1 MNDDKFKKGESTM
14 AKQNNVKPKPYFCA
28 VFTVLLMLIITST
41 ILLPAQQRQELKSL
55 SISYTPCQ
63 KSGGDVIITF
73 SLPMVEEDQLET
85 TKHPEVIFEPQ
96 QKGTFKWK
104 SPTELVFTPAPGYM
118 CGGNNISMSINKAIP
133 LAGEKYALK
142 HEWYEGFWVPYLQV
156 AGKIANW
163 PIVKGQPRLIGLLN
177 WHSEKV
183 GRGPLFLLYDQPV
196 APEVI
201 KKHLEVKDETN
212 QSLERR
218 VYRPQDAKQVTG
230 CNIDPHWL
238 VAVKIKELPEDS
250 RRITITIP
258 DWKSGEL
265 DFMDYTLTVN
275 TKFSLTDKYLANPRQ
290 DNVVPLKSRWNFRFN
305 NPFELTLLK
314 EALQIVPKPKSVAI
328 SGSWYNQAQVRI
340 ELYPGIDYRMTLD
353 KTFTDVLGNPL
364 ESRVEIKFRSE
375 DLPPILSVP
384 AAPVLLE
391 RKGRRLP
398 VKIRNVDFIEAA
410 IYRFHSPVEF
420 ARALS
425 AGRKKSSREYGLKQ
439 YGTKF
444 QVPVR
449 KLPANITKTIDLRL
463 DVEPGL
469 FCIEVTTVG
478 KGSEGGEKLKD
489 AVLVQMTDLG
499 ITAKVFE
506 KKVFAWIT
514 YLHNPSP
521 ATGAEV
527 SLVENGRKIVSRATA
542 DKFGIVSLDANTL
555 ASGSGL
561 NGPIALMVQKDDD
574 AAVCHLENKE
584 LAQPW
589 QFGLEGKVQG
599 TGKLHAVVFTER
611 GVYRP
616 GETVHLKVI
625 VGNRTE
631 PNRRNPNIE
640 IHIRDPRGQQVMK
653 KNLSLDRFGS
663 ADLDV
668 KLKEHAPVGAYM
680 VQVTQNIQGRGGP
693 QSKSKNIAIHKFRVE
708 EYRVP
713 TFKVLV
719 KSEQKKWKRGA
730 DISSVIQA
738 KYLHGGSLDG
748 RKVRWEVL
756 RRAQP
761 FTLSA
766 FPKYVFSLGDAKN
779 LIGSIA
785 YGNKQLDG
793 QGQLVVNFK
802 ADHPSSVGPMRYVVE
817 AAVTD
822 VDRQTY
828 AGRLSKVVHPAAF
841 YIGVLPPPRAVL
853 GTGETLQVPIIA
865 VTPGGK
871 PVEGVRVTVQLERID
886 HHTTA
891 RMSGDAN
898 VQLLNRPVP
907 VKLSK
912 CTVITKK
919 TAVNCT
925 FKLPGAGLYQVCANA
940 KDRQRQ
946 QVQSGFRIAVS
957 GDNPTAWPRFD
968 RERIEVITDKPAYKP
983 GDVARLVVQTPYKK
997 ARGLLTIERDD
1008 ILDYRIFEIK
1018 RNTPTLLVPITD
1030 AYAPNV
1036 YVSVILL
1043 RGRKHYKKDASGFET
1058 GAPGFK
1064 IGCTKLKVEPVHQ
1077 RLSVRVNPAHKKVNP
1092 GQKMKVHFTVSD
1104 HKGAPASGQA
1114 TVMVVDEAVLGL
1126 TGYKTPDPVARI
1138 YAERPLG
1145 VRTGSSRLDL
1155 PHARRARF
1163 EKIFPGGDGVK
1174 DILFSDFPMQLRKLF
1189 MSTAYWNPGVMV
1201 GRDGKAFVE
1210 FHLPDNLTTYRI
1222 MAVVTDEN
1230 SRVGSAD
1237 DHVLVRKPLMIQ
1249 PVLPR
1254 FLYPK
1259 DELRVEALV
1268 FNGTDSPGE
1277 IRVNSQFKGLD
1288 LIKGSSSQ
1296 RATVKPGESHSFKFA
1311 VKVTGKKEAVIRF
1324 SAVLAG
1330 HTTDAVEKKLP
1341 ILSVGNRKT
1350 IVASKLVHGKG
1361 AVSVTL
1367 PANRIPGSVKMEVVT
1382 STTVLSELKDSV
1394 QYLMR
1399 YPNGCIEQTTS
1410 TAYPLVVLKDL
1421 LPEIGIEVN
1430 RADLKKF
1437 SEAGIRRI
1445 LSFQTPSGGLSY
1457 WPGGSQPH
1465 AFATAFGLTA
1475 LIEAKKRGYDVPDKA
1490 LAGMADYLEQA
1501 LRKGKITERIPHGNM
1516 ADADTRALFV
1526 MTLGR
1531 LGRPQPGY
1539 ISVLWRSR
1547 EKLTPFGLAFLAIA
1561 VKEMPG
1567 DQSLLQPILEEI
1579 RKAANE
1585 EEAEAYFT
1593 GKRKGGWSF
1602 DSPLRTHGSALIA
1615 YASSGGSGEM
1625 SGKLLNGLL
1634 KRRRRGLWGNT
1645 QENVF
1650 GIMGVHTIAARKDSG
1665 AKGGGAPEITLNIH
1679 GREISEP
1686 EMEELSKRVRRL
1698 TVQES
1703 ELGIREG
1710 KEETREI
1717 VLKNSG
1723 GGSIYL
1729 TVRTWY
1735 DVPLDERYKKP
1746 RSNGFTI
1753 TRRYE
1758 TMAGESLEGKIIP
1771 LGSLVRVRVKVKT
1784 NKEHHYAAIDDK
1796 LPAGLEPLNTSLA
1809 TTERV
1814 SRGQFTT
1821 IAQRSLSVLSY
1832 SEIRDHRVAFYVDEM
1847 LPAEYEYTY
1856 VARATTPGTF
1866 LRPSGRVEAMYQPEI
1881 CGITNI
1887 DEVTVK

>member
-28 VFTVLLMLIITST
+28 VFTVLMMLILAST
-41 ILLPAQQRQELKSL
+41 ILLPAQQRQELKPL
-55 SISYTPCQ
+55 SISYTPC
-63 KSGGDVIITF
+63 KESGGDVIITF
-73 SLPMVEEDQLET
+73 SLPMVEEDQLGT
-85 TKHPEVIFEPQ
+85 NKHPEVIFDPE

-104 SPTELVFTPAPGYM
+104 SSTELIFTPAPGYM
-118 CGGNNISMSINKAIP
+118 CGGNNISMSIDKAVP
-133 LAGEKYALK
+133 LAGEKYAL
-142 HEWYEGFWVPYLQV
+142 ENQWQVNFWVPYLQIAGKV
-156 AGKIANW
+156 AGW
-163 PIVKGQPRLIGLLN
+163 PIVIGQPRLIGLLN
-177 WHSEKV
+177 WHSGKV

-196 APEVI
+196 TLEI
-201 KKHLEVKDETN
+201 IEKHLEVKDETD
-212 QSLERR
+212 QSLEKL
-218 VYRPQDAKQVTG
+218 VYRPQNVKQVTESK
-230 CNIDPHWL
+230 IDPQWL
-238 VAVKIKELPEDS
+238 AAVKINELPGEGKPIKMS
-250 RRITITIP
+250 IP
-258 DWKSGEL
+258 DWKSGKM
-265 DFMDYTLTVN
+265 DFVDYTLTVN
-275 TKFSLTDKYLANPRQ
+275 TKFSLTDKYLDNPRP
-290 DNVVPLKSRWNFRFN
+290 DKVVTLKSRWNFRFN
-305 NPFELTLLK
+305 NPFEITLLK
-314 EALQIVPKPKSVAI
+314 ETLQIVPKPKSVDM
-328 SGSWYNQAQVRI
+328 SGSWYNQAQVQL
-340 ELYPGIDYRMTLD
+340 ELEPGIDYRMTLD

-364 ESRVEIKFRSE
+364 EPGMEIKFRSA

-398 VKIRNVDFIEAA
+398 VKIRNVEFIEAA

-425 AGRKKSSREYGLKQ
+425 AGRKKGSREYGLVQ
-439 YGTKF
+439 YGTKIK
-444 QVPVR
+444 VPLK
-449 KLPANITKTIDLRL
+449 KLPANITKTIDLQL

-469 FCIEVTTVG
+469 FCIEVTAIG
-478 KGSEGGEKLKD
+478 KGSEGGEKIKD

-514 YLHNPSP
+514 HLDNPSP
-521 ATGAEV
+521 ASGAKV
-527 SLVENGRKIVSRATA
+527 SLVVNGSKIISRATA
-542 DKFGIVSLDANTL
+542 DKFGIVSLDADIL

-561 NGPIALMVQKDDD
+561 NEPMALMVQKDDD
-574 AAVCHLENKE
+574 AAVCHLKNKE

-599 TGKLHAVVFTER
+599 TGKLHAAVFTER

-625 VGNRTE
+625 VDNGKD
-631 PNRRNPNIE
+631 PNRQNRHVE
-640 IHIRDPRGQQVMK
+640 VHIRDPRGQQVMK
-653 KNLSLDRFGS
+653 KNVSLDRFGS

-680 VQVTQNIQGRGGP
+680 VQVAQDTQGRGGP
-693 QSKSKNIAIHKFRVE
+693 QSKSKNIAVHKFRVE

-713 TFKVLV
+713 TFKVSV

-756 RRAQP
+756 RHPQP
-761 FTLSA
+761 FAPPA
-766 FPKYVFSLGDAKN
+766 FSKYVFSLGDAKS

-841 YIGVLPPPRAVL
+841 YIGVLPPSRAVL
-853 GTGETLQVPIIA
+853 GAGETLQVPIIA
-865 VTPGGK
+865 VTPKGK
-871 PVEGVRVTVQLERID
+871 SVEGVRVTVQLNRID

-907 VKLSK
+907 VNLSK
-912 CTVITKK
+912 FTIITKK

-925 FKLPGAGLYQVCANA
+925 FKLPGAGFYQVCANA
-940 KDRQRQ
+940 KDRQHQ

-968 RERIEVITDKPAYKP
+968 QDRIEVIADKPAYKP

-997 ARGLLTIERDD
+997 ARGLLTVERDD
-1008 ILDYRIFEIK
+1008 ILDYRVFEIK
-1018 RNTPTLLVPITD
+1018 KNTPVLLVPITD
-1030 AYAPNV
+1030 EYTPNV

-1064 IGCTKLKVEPVHQ
+1064 IGYTKLKVEPIQ
-1077 RLSVRVNPAHKKVNP
+1077 RRLSVRVNPAHKKVNP
-1092 GQKMKVHFTVSD
+1092 GQKMKVDLTVLN
-1104 HKGAPASGQA
+1104 HKGASVSGQA

-1126 TGYKTPDPVARI
+1126 TAYKTPDPVARI

-1163 EKIFPGGDGVK
+1163 EKIFPGGDGIK

-1189 MSTAYWNPGVMV
+1189 MSTAYWNPKVMV
-1201 GRDGKAFVE
+1201 GGDGKASVE
-1210 FHLPDNLTTYRI
+1210 FQLPDNLTTYRI
-1222 MAVVTDEN
+1222 MAVVADEN
-1230 SRVGSAD
+1230 SRVGSAED
-1237 DHVLVRKPLMIQ
+1237 RVLVRKPLMIQ

-1259 DELRVEALV
+1259 DQLRVEALV
-1268 FNGTDSPGE
+1268 FNGTDTPGE
-1277 IRVNSQFKGLD
+1277 IRVKSQFKGLD

-1296 RATVKPGESHSFKFA
+1296 RAVVKPGESQSFKFA

-1341 ILSVGNRKT
+1341 ILGPGNQRT
-1350 IVASKLVHGKG
+1350 IVVSKSIHGKDN
-1361 AVSVTL
+1361 VSVTL
-1367 PANRIPGSVKMEVVT
+1367 PADRIPGSVKMEVVT

-1457 WPGGSQPH
+1457 WPGDSQPH

-1490 LAGMADYLEQA
+1490 LEGMADYLEQS

-1516 ADADTRALFV
+1516 ADADTRALFI

-1547 EKLTPFGLAFLAIA
+1547 EKLSPFGLAFLAIA
-1561 VKEMPG
+1561 VREMPG
-1567 DQSLLQPILEEI
+1567 EQSLLQPILEEI

-1585 EEAEAYFT
+1585 EETEAYFT
-1593 GKRKGGWSF
+1593 GRRKGGWSF

-1615 YASSGGSGEM
+1615 YASSGGSAEM
-1625 SGKLLNGLL
+1625 SGKLLTGLL
-1634 KRRRRGLWGNT
+1634 KRRRYGLWGNT

-1650 GIMGVHTIAARKDSG
+1650 GIMGVHAIATRKE
-1665 AKGGGAPEITLNIH
+1665 GGEAPRMELNIH
-1679 GREISEP
+1679 GREVTEQ
-1686 EMEELSKRVRRL
+1686 EMEELSKRVRRITL
-1698 TVQES
+1698 QES
-1703 ELGIREG
+1703 ELGLREG
-1710 KEETREI
+1710 KEEIRRVT
-1717 VLKNSG
+1717 LKNNG
-1723 GGSIYL
+1723 NAPIHL
-1729 TVRTWY
+1729 TVRVQY
-1735 DVPLDERYKKP
+1735 DVPLDEKYRKSQ
-1746 RSNGFTI
+1746 SNGFTI
-1753 TRRYE
+1753 TRSYE
-1758 TMAGESLEGKIIP
+1758 TMAGDSLEGKTIP
-1771 LGSLVRVRVKVKT
+1771 LGSLVRVRVRVKT
-1784 NKEHHYAAIDDK
+1784 NNEHHYVAIDDK

-1814 SRGQFTT
+1814 SQGKFAA

-1832 SEIRDHRVAFYVDEM
+1832 NEIRDHRVAFYVDEM
-1847 LPAEYEYTY
+1847 LPAGYEYTY
-1856 VARATTPGTF
+1856 TARATTPGTF
-1866 LRPSGRVEAMYQPEI
+1866 LRPAGRVEAMYQPEI